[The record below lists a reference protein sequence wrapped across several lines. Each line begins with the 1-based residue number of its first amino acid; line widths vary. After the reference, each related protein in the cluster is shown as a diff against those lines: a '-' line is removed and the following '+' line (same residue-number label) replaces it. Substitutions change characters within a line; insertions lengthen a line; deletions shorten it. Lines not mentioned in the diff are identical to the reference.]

1 MLRALV
7 VLLLLANAALWAWRE
22 GWLGIAPAADDAARE
37 PQRLAQQ
44 VEPHRLRLLNPPGS
58 APPPPPAEAPSDAG
72 PPPEA
77 SPNAGDATTAAAPTP
92 APEPRRCWQL
102 AALPPDQAAA
112 VLRAADRDADLR
124 GRHTEQAG
132 TLPAR
137 WIVYLGK
144 FASADALQRRR
155 AELRAA
161 GIDQREVNAPS
172 LAPGLALGTYS
183 TEDAA
188 RKALADVQRQGV
200 RDARV
205 VQERAE
211 TRVLT
216 LRWPDLTAA
225 EHERLR
231 AALGAAGRGLAACP

>member
-1 MLRALV
+1 MLRGLV

-22 GWLGIAPAADDAARE
+22 GWLGIAPVGDDAARE

-58 APPPPPAEAPSDAG
+58 APPPPPANAASDAA
-72 PPPEA
+72 PPPET
-77 SPNAGDATTAAAPTP
+77 SPSTGDATTVAAPTP
-92 APEPRRCWQL
+92 APQPRRCWQL
-102 AALPPDQAAA
+102 AALPPEQAAE

-144 FASADALQRRR
+144 FASPNALQRRR

-161 GIDQREVNAPS
+161 GIDQREVNVPA

-188 RKALADVQRQGV
+188 RKALVDAQRQGV

-225 EHERLR
+225 EHARLL
-231 AALGAAGRGLAACP
+231 AALGAVGRGLVACP